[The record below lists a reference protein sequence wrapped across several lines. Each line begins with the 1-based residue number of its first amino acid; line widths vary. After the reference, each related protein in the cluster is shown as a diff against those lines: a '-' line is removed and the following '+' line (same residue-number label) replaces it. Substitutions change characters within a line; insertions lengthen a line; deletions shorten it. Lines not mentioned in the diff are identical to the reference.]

1 MRDHQ
6 APSSLLNRPLRRT
19 ISVAVATFPFA
30 ASLHAGI
37 LVFPGFEDASLL
49 TLNNAA
55 AVVESADGHVLRVT
69 PALGNRAGSAFS
81 AATVDATSFSTKFA
95 FRFTNQGG
103 GLFDCNTTN
112 GADGLVF
119 VVQSVSSSI
128 GGLGAGIGY
137 AGIPRS
143 VGVEFDSWCNSAN
156 NDPNSSHVGI
166 DLNGNVDHG
175 PGAPFTATVEPD
187 LDAGDL
193 WWAWVDYD
201 GTTLRVYLSR
211 QSVQPFQP
219 IVERD
224 LDLPSILEQDTG
236 YVGFTSGTGADWAN
250 HDVVY
255 WEYTDYSP
263 VCIGDFDGDGAVT
276 GADLSQLLANWG
288 GDLEV
293 FDLSGDAVIDGQ
305 DVSILLSNWG
315 ACPEG

>member
-1 MRDHQ
+1 MVC
-6 APSSLLNRPLRRT
+6 SCL
-19 ISVAVATFPFA
+19 ATT
-30 ASLHAGI
+30 LHAGI
-37 LVFPGFEDASLL
+37 LVFDGFKDASLL

-55 AVVESADGHVLRVT
+55 SIVETDDGFVLRVT
-69 PALGNRAGSAFS
+69 PANGNRAGSAFS
-81 AATVDATSFSTKFA
+81 SATVDATSFSTKFA

-103 GLFDCNTTN
+103 SIFDCNTTD

-137 AGIPRS
+137 QGIPKS
-143 VGVEFDSWCNSAN
+143 VGIEFDSWCNAAN

-166 DLNGNVDHG
+166 DLNGNVNHG
-175 PGAPFTATVEPD
+175 AGAPFTATVEPD

-201 GTTLRVYLSR
+201 GVSMRVYLSR
-211 QSVQPFQP
+211 QPVQPFQP
-219 IVERD
+219 IVVRD
-224 LDLPSILEQDTG
+224 LDLPAILEQDTG
-236 YVGFTSGTGADWAN
+236 YVGFTSGTGADWAD

-293 FDLSGDAVIDGQ
+293 FDLSGDSVIDGQ

-315 ACPEG
+315 DCPVG